1 MKMYESLPLLTGA
14 KGIMLEIISI
24 INHQLDR
31 SRIFGC
37 VVAKKCNIGEKG
49 SATALLIF
57 SPVEADV
64 GTYY

>member
-1 MKMYESLPLLTGA
+1 MVRIDGVESGMIFPPVIGA
-14 KGIMLEIISI
+14 KGEMPEIISI

-37 VVAKKCNIGEKG
+37 VGAKKCNIGERG

-57 SPVEADV
+57 LQ
-64 GTYY
+64 